1 MSTSLDQ
8 IQFDTADGKKST
20 LSAFNGKVLLV
31 VNVAS
36 ECGLTPQYEGLEKVH
51 EKYESQGLRVL
62 AFPANEFGAQEPG
75 TNEQIQEF
83 CRTQFG
89 VKFPVFAKM
98 VVKGEGQH
106 PLYQQL
112 TSLQPAA
119 QQVPGGKLKSVL
131 EEHGLLSGGPSD
143 IMWNF
148 EKFLIG
154 KTGNVVARFA
164 PDMTPEDPTIV
175 KAIEAELAR

>member
-8 IQFDTADGKKST
+8 IQFDTADGKKTS
-20 LSAFNGKVLLV
+20 LKDYSGKVLLV

-51 EKYESQGLRVL
+51 QKYQAQGLSVL

-75 TNEQIQEF
+75 SNEQIQEF

-131 EEHGLLSGGPSD
+131 EEHNLLSGGPSD

-148 EKFLIG
+148 EKFLINKSG
-154 KTGNVVARFA
+154 KVVARFA
-164 PDMTPEDPTIV
+164 PDMTPEDPTII